1 MRKLALALAV
11 GLVALASGVNAQTAA
26 AAVAAPQVK
35 VVIVVG
41 ATESTTSTYRTD
53 ADYAASV
60 FAQYTS
66 NIVKV
71 YSPYATWTAVQA
83 AAQGANILVYLGHG
97 SGYPNPYNSKPVAG
111 DNGMG
116 LNATSGNGDSNTQY
130 YGAGYMA
137 QLGLAAN
144 AIVLLQHLCYASGNS
159 EWGYGAPT
167 LSVAQTRV
175 DGYASGFLS
184 GNARAVIAEGVG
196 SLSSYIDALF
206 TQHET
211 IDQMWR
217 AAPDFHNN
225 VTSWGSSYSRG
236 FTSAVDPDYAHPQS
250 DGDPYYRS
258 LVTAPG
264 FTTDAVVTVPTYA
277 PTTYHALPP
286 TRILDTRNGIGLSGA
301 LVSHVAQTFAV
312 TGQAGVPAGATA
324 VTGNLT
330 VTGQTSLGYLS
341 LGPTAMNYPISSTL
355 NFPVGDDR
363 ANGVTVALG
372 AGGTLSLTYNAVA
385 GATAHAIFDVS
396 GYFTPD
402 TSGSTYHAVS
412 PARLLDTRNGT
423 GGISGPLSSHVAR
436 SFGLT
441 GGGSPIPAGATAV
454 TGNLTVTGQTS
465 GGYFFIGPDGTN
477 DPTSSTLNFPVRD
490 DRANNVTVAL
500 GAGGTLWVTF
510 VAPTAGN
517 SAHAIFDVTG
527 YFTADATGSSYVPLS
542 PARILDT
549 RYGIGGSSSPFATH
563 VSRSFGVTGAGGVPT
578 DANAV
583 TGNLTVTGQTSLGY
597 LFIGDAEADNPTSS
611 TLNFPLGDNRANGA
625 SAPLGAGG
633 VLWVTF
639 VAPTGGNTTQAI
651 FDVSGYFVP

>member
-1 MRKLALALAV
+1 MSPATSRPDLRLRVRPGGRADRT
-11 GLVALASGVNAQTAA
+11 GSGTAA
-26 AAVAAPQVK
+26 AFPAVVRRLVSVLGAAILLAGFMWLPTMIAPPPAQAAVCTGWSSTSTPPPTIRVLRSATGAVQIVDFETYVK
-35 VVIVVG
+35 VVMAAEWPSTWPIESLRAG
-41 ATESTTSTYRTD
+41 AVAVKQYGWYYTMHYRGGTGTGGCYDVTDTSNDQIYSPETRTPAVIDVQSVETTWPETITKNGSFILTGYRPGSDVPCGSD
-53 ADYAASV
+53 ADGSHLYQHSARRCALDLAKTGEQILEIYFDPGMS
-60 FAQYTS
+60 
-66 NIVKV
+66 I
-71 YSPYATWTAVQA
+71 
-83 AAQGANILVYLGHG
+83 QGAI
-97 SGYPNPYNSKPVAG
+97 
-111 DNGMG
+111 
-116 LNATSGNGDSNTQY
+116 
-130 YGAGYMA
+130 
-137 QLGLAAN
+137 
-144 AIVLLQHLCYASGNS
+144 
-159 EWGYGAPT
+159 
-167 LSVAQTRV
+167 
-175 DGYASGFLS
+175 
-184 GNARAVIAEGVG
+184 
-196 SLSSYIDALF
+196 
-206 TQHET
+206 
-211 IDQMWR
+211 
-217 AAPDFHNN
+217 
-225 VTSWGSSYSRG
+225 
-236 FTSAVDPDYAHPQS
+236 
-250 DGDPYYRS
+250 
-258 LVTAPG
+258 
-264 FTTDAVVTVPTYA
+264 TYA